1 MRNYIDEKYI
11 IITNKANVTKIKD
24 ICSHA
29 RVIHLEPGA
38 IRVSDFM
45 GINKFLIDVKAVSEE
60 FINEMKSNPVNKI
73 VEWRTVK
80 QSLKMLGIEDTLD
93 AMDLV
98 FRMGNLAL
106 ETIEND
112 KQVEKSDELYGQMSQ
127 IIKQAYKDMYETYKG
142 YYHE

>member
-29 RVIHLEPGA
+29 RAIHLEPGA

-73 VEWRTVK
+73 VELSSPLFQATSLNSYRNVENFEVK
-80 QSLKMLGIEDTLD
+80 TLKHRI
-93 AMDLV
+93 
-98 FRMGNLAL
+98 
-106 ETIEND
+106 
-112 KQVEKSDELYGQMSQ
+112 
-127 IIKQAYKDMYETYKG
+127 
-142 YYHE
+142 